1 MTLESII
8 RVTSSNIKY
17 GFGATKEIGIDMK
30 DLRATKVMVVTDR
43 GLADKEVVK
52 VVMKA
57 LEDEG
62 IETVLYRDTRIE
74 PTDVSMLEA
83 IDFATSGK
91 FDGFVAVGGGSSMD
105 TAKTANLYSTYPT
118 DLLTFVNAPIGK
130 GTPVPGPVKPL
141 ICVPTT
147 AGTGS
152 ETTGVAIFDII
163 SMHAKT
169 GIAHPG
175 IRPVLGIVDPNNT
188 RTLPPMVA
196 ACSGFDILVH
206 AVESYTALPY
216 NQRPAPDHPR
226 LRPAYQGSNP
236 ISDVWA
242 KKAIE
247 MASKNILRVVQSSAD
262 DEARGQM
269 MIAATMAGIGFGSAG
284 VHLPHGMSYPV
295 SGMARDYIPAGYP
308 ADHAIVPHGMSVVL
322 NAPAVFR
329 FTGQAD
335 PERHLE
341 AARLMG
347 MDVSKAKKKDA
358 GEILANAFID
368 LMKKTGMPNGLSA
381 VGYTSKDVDKMVEGT
396 LPQRRVLNISPR
408 PVTAE
413 DLKALFLESMTCW

>member
-17 GFGATKEIGIDMK
+17 GFGATKEIGFDMK

-43 GLADKEVVK
+43 NLAEKEVVK
-52 VVMKA
+52 VVIKA

-74 PTDVSMLEA
+74 PTDISMLEA

-105 TAKTANLYSTYPT
+105 TAKAANLYSSYPS

-152 ETTGVAIFDII
+152 ETTGVAIFDILQ
-163 SMHAKT
+163 MHAKT

-175 IRPVLGIVDPNNT
+175 IRPVMGIVDPNNT

-247 MASKNILRVVQSSAD
+247 MASKNILRVVQNSGD

-295 SGMARDYIPAGYP
+295 SGMARDYIPEGYLT
-308 ADHAIVPHGMSVVL
+308 DHAIIPHGMSVVL

-358 GEILANAFID
+358 GELLANAFIN

-381 VGYTSKDVDKMVEGT
+381 VGYTSKDVDKMVQGT

-408 PVTAE
+408 PVTAD
-413 DLKALFLESMTCW
+413 DLRALFLESMTCW

>member
-8 RVTSSNIKY
+8 RVSSSNIKY
-17 GFGATKEIGIDMK
+17 GFGATKELGFDMK
-30 DLRATKVMVVTDR
+30 DLRASKVMVVTDR
-43 GLADKEVVK
+43 NLAEKETVK

-62 IETVLYRDTRIE
+62 IETVLYRDVRIE
-74 PTDVSMLEA
+74 PTDISMMEA

-105 TAKTANLYSTYPT
+105 TAKVANLYSTYPADFMT
-118 DLLTFVNAPIGK
+118 YVNAPIGK

-141 ICVPTT
+141 ICIPTT

-152 ETTGVAIFDII
+152 ETTGVAIFDIVQ
-163 SMHAKT
+163 MHAKT

-175 IRPVLGIVDPNNT
+175 IRPVMGIVDPNNT
-188 RTLPPMVA
+188 RTLPTMAA

-206 AVESYTALPY
+206 AVESFTALPF
-216 NQRPAPDHPR
+216 NQRPAAEHPR
-226 LRPAYQGSNP
+226 LRPTYQGSNP

-242 KKAIE
+242 TKAIE
-247 MASKNILRVVQSSAD
+247 MASKNIIRVIQNPAD

-269 MIAATMAGIGFGSAG
+269 MIAATMAGIGFGNAG

-295 SGMARDYIPAGYP
+295 SGMARSYIPEGYP
-308 ADHAIVPHGMSVVL
+308 ADHAIIPHGMSVVL

-329 FTGQAD
+329 FTGMAN

-347 MDVSKAKKKDA
+347 TDIAKAKKEDA
-358 GEILANAFID
+358 GEILASAFVT
-368 LMKKTGMPNGLSA
+368 LMKKTGMPNGLAA
-381 VGYTSKDVDKMVEGT
+381 VGYTAKDVDKLVEGT

-408 PVTAE
+408 PVTP
-413 DLKALFLESMTCW
+413 DNLRALFLESMTCW

>member
-1 MTLESII
+1 MVLESIL
-8 RVTSSNIKY
+8 RVSSSNIKF
-17 GFGATKEIGIDMK
+17 GFGATKEIGFDMK
-30 DLRATKVMVVTDR
+30 DLGAKKVMVVTDR
-43 GLADKEVVK
+43 TLAEKEVVK
-52 VVMKA
+52 VVIKA
-57 LEDEG
+57 LQDEG

-74 PTDVSMLEA
+74 PTDISMLEA
-83 IDFATSGK
+83 IDFAVSGR

-105 TAKTANLYSTYPT
+105 TAKTANLYSTYPA
-118 DLLTFVNAPIGK
+118 DFLTYVNAPIGK

-152 ETTGVAIFDII
+152 ETTGVAIFDIVQ
-163 SMHAKT
+163 MHAKT

-188 RTLPPMVA
+188 RTLPSMAA

-206 AVESYTALPY
+206 AVESYTALPF
-216 NQRPAPDHPR
+216 NQRPAPEHPR

-247 MASKNILRVVQSSAD
+247 MASKNILRVVQNPAD

-269 MIAATMAGIGFGSAG
+269 MIAATMAGIGFGNAG

-295 SGMARDYIPAGYP
+295 SGMARDYIPEGYP
-308 ADHAIVPHGMSVVL
+308 RDHAIIPHGMSVVL

-347 MDVSKAKKKDA
+347 ADVRKAKKKDA
-358 GEILANAFID
+358 GELLASAFVT

-408 PVTAE
+408 PVTAD

>member
-1 MTLESII
+1 MTFETVI
-8 RVTSSNIKY
+8 RVSSSNIKY
-17 GFGATKEIGIDMK
+17 GFGATRELGFDMK
-30 DLRATKVMVVTDR
+30 ELRANRVMVVTDR
-43 GLADKEVVK
+43 NLAEKEVVK
-52 VVMKA
+52 VVIKA

-74 PTDVSMLEA
+74 PTDISMMEA
-83 IDFATSGK
+83 VDFATSGK

-105 TAKTANLYSTYPT
+105 TAKVANLYSTYPA
-118 DLLTFVNAPIGK
+118 DFLTYVNAPIGK

-141 ICVPTT
+141 ICIPTT

-152 ETTGVAIFDII
+152 ETTGVAIFDIVQ
-163 SMHAKT
+163 MHAKT

-175 IRPVLGIVDPNNT
+175 IRPVMGIVDPNNT
-188 RTLPPMVA
+188 RTLPRMAA

-206 AVESYTALPY
+206 AVESYTALPF

-242 KKAIE
+242 TKAIE
-247 MASKNILRVVQSSAD
+247 MASKNIIRVVQNPAD

-269 MIAATMAGIGFGSAG
+269 MIAATMAGIGFGNAG

-295 SGMARDYIPAGYP
+295 SGMARSYFPEGYP
-308 ADHAIVPHGMSVVL
+308 TDYAIIPHGMSVVL

-347 MDVSKAKKKDA
+347 MDITHAKKKDA
-358 GEILANAFID
+358 GEILASAFVA
-368 LMKKTGMPNGLSA
+368 LMKKTGMPNGLGA
-381 VGYTSKDVDKMVEGT
+381 VGYTAKDVDKLVEGT
-396 LPQRRVLNISPR
+396 LPQRRVLNIAPR
-408 PVTAE
+408 PVTAD
-413 DLKALFLESMTCW
+413 DLRALFLESMTCW

>member
-1 MTLESII
+1 MVLESII
-8 RVTSSNIKY
+8 RVSSSNIKY
-17 GFGATKEIGIDMK
+17 GFGATKEIGFDMK

-43 GLADKEVVK
+43 NLAEKEVVK
-52 VVMKA
+52 VVIKA

-74 PTDVSMLEA
+74 PTDISMLEA

-105 TAKTANLYSTYPT
+105 TAKTANLYSTYPA
-118 DLLTFVNAPIGK
+118 DFLTYVNAPIGK

-152 ETTGVAIFDII
+152 ETTGVAIFDIVQ
-163 SMHAKT
+163 MHAKT

-188 RTLPPMVA
+188 RTLPPMAA

-206 AVESYTALPY
+206 AVESYTALPF
-216 NQRPAPDHPR
+216 NQRPAAEHPR

-247 MASKNILRVVQSSAD
+247 MASKNILRVVQNPAD

-269 MIAATMAGIGFGSAG
+269 MIAATMAGIGFGNAG

-295 SGMARDYIPAGYP
+295 SGMARDYIPEGYLT
-308 ADHAIVPHGMSVVL
+308 DHAIIPHGMSVVL

-329 FTGQAD
+329 FTGQSD

-358 GEILANAFID
+358 GELLANAFIK

-408 PVTAE
+408 PVTAD
-413 DLKALFLESMTCW
+413 DLKALFLDSMTCW

>member
-8 RVTSSNIKY
+8 RVSSSNIKF
-17 GFGATKEIGIDMK
+17 GFGATKEIGFDMK

-43 GLADKEVVK
+43 TMAEKEVVK
-52 VVMKA
+52 VVIKA
-57 LEDEG
+57 LQDEG
-62 IETVLYRDTRIE
+62 IETVLYPDVCIE

-105 TAKTANLYSTYPT
+105 TAKTANLYSTYPA
-118 DLLTFVNAPIGK
+118 DFLTYVNAPIGK
-130 GTPVPGPVKPL
+130 GTPVPGPLKPL

-152 ETTGVAIFDII
+152 ETTGVAIFDILT
-163 SMHAKT
+163 MHAKT

-188 RTLPPMVA
+188 RTLPPMAA

-206 AVESYTALPY
+206 AVESYTALPF
-216 NQRPAPDHPR
+216 NQRQAPDHPR

-247 MASKNILRVVQSSAD
+247 MASKNILRVVKNAAD

-269 MIAATMAGIGFGSAG
+269 MIAATMAGIGFGNAG

-295 SGMARDYIPAGYP
+295 SGMARDYIPEGYP
-308 ADHAIVPHGMSVVL
+308 KDHAIIPHGMSVVL

-335 PERHLE
+335 PARHLE
-341 AARLMG
+341 AAQLMG

-358 GEILANAFID
+358 GEILASAFVK

-413 DLKALFLESMTCW
+413 DLKSLFLESMTCW

>member
-8 RVTSSNIKY
+8 RVSSSNIKY
-17 GFGATKEIGIDMK
+17 GFGATKEMGFDMK

-43 GLADKEVVK
+43 NLAEKEVVK
-52 VVMKA
+52 VVIKA

-74 PTDVSMLEA
+74 PTDISMLEA

-105 TAKTANLYSTYPT
+105 TAKTANLYSSYPS

-152 ETTGVAIFDII
+152 ETTGVAIFDILQ
-163 SMHAKT
+163 MHAKT

-175 IRPVLGIVDPNNT
+175 IRPVMGIVDPNNT

-206 AVESYTALPY
+206 AVESYTALPF
-216 NQRPAPDHPR
+216 NQRPAPEHPR

-247 MASKNILRVVQSSAD
+247 MASKNIIRVVQNPAD

-269 MIAATMAGIGFGSAG
+269 MIAATMAGIGFGNAG

-295 SGMARDYIPAGYP
+295 SGMARDYIPEGYP
-308 ADHAIVPHGMSVVL
+308 TDYAIIPHGMSVVL

-358 GEILANAFID
+358 GEILANAFIN

-381 VGYTSKDVDKMVEGT
+381 VGYTSKDVDKLVEGT

-408 PVTAE
+408 PVTAD
-413 DLKALFLESMTCW
+413 DLRALFLESMTCW

>member
-1 MTLESII
+1 MTLETVI
-8 RVTSSNIKY
+8 RVSSSNIKY
-17 GFGATKEIGIDMK
+17 GFGATKELGADMK
-30 DLRATKVMVVTDR
+30 DLRANKVMVVTDR
-43 GLADKEVVK
+43 NLAEKEVVK
-52 VVMKA
+52 VVIKA

-74 PTDVSMLEA
+74 PTDISMLEA

-105 TAKTANLYSTYPT
+105 TAKTANLYSTYPA
-118 DLLTFVNAPIGK
+118 DFLTYVNAPIGK

-152 ETTGVAIFDII
+152 ETTGVAIFDIVQ
-163 SMHAKT
+163 MHAKT

-175 IRPVLGIVDPNNT
+175 LRPVLGIVDPNNT
-188 RTLPPMVA
+188 RTLPPMAA

-206 AVESYTALPY
+206 AVESYTALPF
-216 NQRPAPDHPR
+216 NQRPAPEHPR

-247 MASKNILRVVQSSAD
+247 MASKNILRVVQNSAD
-262 DEARGQM
+262 DRARGEM

-295 SGMARDYIPAGYP
+295 SGMARDYIPEGYP
-308 ADHAIVPHGMSVVL
+308 TDHAIIPHGMSVVL

-329 FTGQAD
+329 FTAVSN

-358 GEILANAFID
+358 GELLASAFVK

-396 LPQRRVLNISPR
+396 LPQRRVLNIAPR
-408 PVTAE
+408 PVTAD

>member
-17 GFGATKEIGIDMK
+17 GFGATKEIGFDMK

-52 VVMKA
+52 VVIKA

-105 TAKTANLYSTYPT
+105 TAKTANLYSTYPS

-163 SMHAKT
+163 QMHAKT

-206 AVESYTALPY
+206 AVESYTALPF
-216 NQRPAPDHPR
+216 NQRPAADHPR

-247 MASKNILRVVQSSAD
+247 MASKNILRVVQNSAD

-308 ADHAIVPHGMSVVL
+308 TDHAIVPHGMSVVL

-329 FTGQAD
+329 FTGQSD

-347 MDVSKAKKKDA
+347 IDVSKAKKKDA
-358 GEILANAFID
+358 GELLASAFVK

-408 PVTAE
+408 PVTAD